1 MLEPVATP
9 GHTSRLGWAK
19 SCYQQADMMAA
30 QIQPPTVMDPA
41 VQQDG
46 AAITDAGLQAA
57 VEGTVN
63 KFV

>member
-1 MLEPVATP
+1 
-9 GHTSRLGWAK
+9 
-19 SCYQQADMMAA
+19 MMAA